1 MMTTALVPQRPDQ
14 WISADT
20 DEQFITLFLRQKR
33 SHHTRRAYAQTL
45 AQFLQFTVGKSLGLI
60 TLEDLLGYADW
71 LAENAYAKATQALK
85 LSAVKS
91 LLAFG
96 QETGYLRFNVGVAC
110 KAPTPENKL
119 AERILSE
126 EDALRVLHA
135 PRSPRDKTILR
146 LLYSGGLRVSELCEL
161 QWRHVQPRG
170 DAGQISVYGKG
181 QKTRIVPVSRATF
194 QALMGI
200 KSAGAGNPPGADE
213 YVFASQRADRLT
225 PNGIYRIVRKAGQ
238 ACGIRNLSP
247 HWLRHAHASH
257 ALERGA
263 SVAVVRDTLGHSSLA
278 VTNRYLHA
286 RPNDSSAFYL
296 AV

>member
-1 MMTTALVPQRPDQ
+1 MSTAIISQRPEQ
-14 WISADT
+14 WIAADT
-20 DEQFITLFLRQKR
+20 DEQFIVLFLRQKR
-33 SHHTRRAYAQTL
+33 SPHTRRAYAQTL
-45 AQFLQFTVGKSLGLI
+45 AQFLHFTGGKPLSAI
-60 TLEDLLGYADW
+60 TLDDLLGYADW
-71 LAENAYAKATQALK
+71 LADNVYAKASQALK
-85 LSAVKS
+85 LSIVKS

-96 QETGYLRFNVGVAC
+96 QETGYLRFNVGAAC

-135 PRSPRDKTILR
+135 PKSQRDKAILR
-146 LLYSGGLRVSELCEL
+146 LLYSGGLRVSELCDL

-170 DAGQISVYGKG
+170 DGGQISVYGKG
-181 QKTRIVPVSRATF
+181 EKTRIVPVSKATF
-194 QALMGI
+194 QALMVFKPANGQL
-200 KSAGAGNPPGADE
+200 E
-213 YVFASQRADRLT
+213 RYVFASQRAERLT
-225 PNGIYRIVRKAGQ
+225 ANAVYRIVRKAGQ
-238 ACGIRNLSP
+238 KCGIPSLSP

-286 RPNDSSAFYL
+286 RPSDSSAFYL

>member
-1 MMTTALVPQRPDQ
+1 MTTALAPVAPVRLT
-14 WISADT
+14 SAST
-20 DEQFITLFLRQKR
+20 DEQLIALFLRQKR
-33 SHHTRRAYAQTL
+33 SEHTRRTYRQALT
-45 AQFLQFTVGKSLGLI
+45 QFLHFAGSKPLSAIVLD
-60 TLEDLLGYADW
+60 DLLGYAEW
-71 LAENAYAKATQALK
+71 LDSNDYAKTSQALK
-85 LSAVKS
+85 LSVVKS

-96 QETGYLRFNVGVAC
+96 QETGYLRFNVGAAC

-135 PRSPRDKTILR
+135 PKSKRDKAILR
-146 LLYSGGLRVSELCEL
+146 LLYSGGLRVSELCDL

-170 DAGQISVYGKG
+170 EGGQISVYGKG
-181 QKTRIVPVSRATF
+181 QKTRIVPVSKATF
-194 QALMGI
+194 QALI
-200 KSAGAGNPPGADE
+200 ALKPTDPGATQSADK
-213 YVFASQRADRLT
+213 YVFSSQRAERLT
-225 PNGIYRIVRKAGQ
+225 ANGVYRIVRKAGKV
-238 ACGIRNLSP
+238 CGMSNLSP

-263 SVAVVRDTLGHSSLA
+263 NVAVVRDTLGHSSLA

-286 RPNDSSAFYL
+286 RPSDSSAFYL

>member
-1 MMTTALVPQRPDQ
+1 M
-14 WISADT
+14 
-20 DEQFITLFLRQKR
+20 
-33 SHHTRRAYAQTL
+33 
-45 AQFLQFTVGKSLGLI
+45 
-60 TLEDLLGYADW
+60 
-71 LAENAYAKATQALK
+71 
-85 LSAVKS
+85 KS

-96 QETGYLRFNVGVAC
+96 QETGYLRFNVGSAC

-135 PRSPRDKTILR
+135 PKSPRDKAILR
-146 LLYSGGLRVSELCEL
+146 LLYSGGLRVSELCDL

-170 DAGQISVYGKG
+170 DGGQISVYGKG
-181 QKTRIVPVSRATF
+181 EKTRIVPVSKATF
-194 QALMGI
+194 QALMGL
-200 KSAGAGNPPGADE
+200 KPANGQLEG
-213 YVFASQRADRLT
+213 YVFTSQRAKRLT
-225 PNGIYRIVRKAGQ
+225 TNAVYRIVRKAGQ
-238 ACGIRNLSP
+238 KCGIPNLSP

-286 RPNDSSAFYL
+286 RPSDSSAFYL

>member
-1 MMTTALVPQRPDQ
+1 MSTAIIAQRSDQ

-20 DEQFITLFLRQKR
+20 DEQFIALFLRQKR
-33 SHHTRRAYAQTL
+33 SNHTRRAYAQTL
-45 AQFLQFTVGKSLGLI
+45 VQFVQFTGGKPLNTIMLD
-60 TLEDLLGYADW
+60 DLLGYADW
-71 LAENAYAKATQALK
+71 LANNSYAKTSQALK
-85 LSAVKS
+85 LSTVKS
-91 LLAFG
+91 LLTFG
-96 QETGYLRFNVGVAC
+96 QETGYLRFNVGTAC

-135 PRSPRDKTILR
+135 PKSKRDKAILR
-146 LLYSGGLRVSELCEL
+146 LLYSGGLRVSELCDL

-170 DAGQISVYGKG
+170 EGGQISVYGKG
-181 QKTRIVPVSRATF
+181 QKTRIVPVSKATF
-194 QALMGI
+194 QALMAL
-200 KSAGAGNPPGADE
+200 KPTDPGNPQSEDK
-213 YVFASQRADRLT
+213 YVFASQRAGRLT
-225 PNGIYRIVRKAGQ
+225 ANGVYRIVRKAGKV
-238 ACGIRNLSP
+238 CGISNLSP

-257 ALERGA
+257 SLERGA
-263 SVAVVRDTLGHSSLA
+263 TVAVVRDTLGHSSLA

>member
-1 MMTTALVPQRPDQ
+1 
-14 WISADT
+14 
-20 DEQFITLFLRQKR
+20 
-33 SHHTRRAYAQTL
+33 
-45 AQFLQFTVGKSLGLI
+45 
-60 TLEDLLGYADW
+60 LLGYADW
-71 LAENAYAKATQALK
+71 LVGDVYAKASQALK

-96 QETGYLRFNVGVAC
+96 QETGFLRFNVGAAC

-135 PRSPRDKTILR
+135 PRSQRDKAILR
-146 LLYSGGLRVSELCEL
+146 LLYSGGLRVSELCDL
-161 QWRHVQPRG
+161 QWRHVQPHG
-170 DAGQISVYGKG
+170 EAGQISVYGKG
-181 QKTRIVPVSRATF
+181 QKTRIVPVSKATF
-194 QALMGI
+194 QALMML
-200 KSAGAGNPPGADE
+200 KSADAGNPLGADK
-213 YVFASQRADRLT
+213 YVFASQRAERLT
-225 PNGIYRIVRKAGQ
+225 TNAVYRIVRKAGQ
-238 ACGIRNLSP
+238 MCGIPSLSP

-263 SVAVVRDTLGHSSLA
+263 SVAIVRDTLGHSSLA
-278 VTNRYLHA
+278 ITNRYLHA

>member
-1 MMTTALVPQRPDQ
+1 MLD
-14 WISADT
+14 D
-20 DEQFITLFLRQKR
+20 LL
-33 SHHTRRAYAQTL
+33 AYA
-45 AQFLQFTVGKSLGLI
+45 
-60 TLEDLLGYADW
+60 EW
-71 LAENAYAKATQALK
+71 LDSNVYAKASQALK
-85 LSAVKS
+85 LSTVKS

-96 QETGYLRFNVGVAC
+96 QETGYLRFNVGAAC

-126 EDALRVLHA
+126 EDALRILHA
-135 PRSPRDKTILR
+135 PKSPRDKAILR

-170 DAGQISVYGKG
+170 DGGQISVYGKG
-181 QKTRIVPVSRATF
+181 QKTRIVPVSKATF
-194 QALMGI
+194 QALMRL
-200 KSAGAGNPPGADE
+200 KPAHAQLE
-213 YVFASQRADRLT
+213 HYVFASQRADRLT
-225 PNGIYRIVRKAGQ
+225 TNGVYRIVRKAGD

-286 RPNDSSAFYL
+286 RPHDSSAFYL

>member
-1 MMTTALVPQRPDQ
+1 MTTALVPQRPDQ

-20 DEQFITLFLRQKR
+20 DEQFMALFLRHKR
-33 SHHTRRAYAQTL
+33 SAHTRRAYTQTL
-45 AQFLQFTVGKSLGLI
+45 AQFLPFAGHKPLRAI
-60 TLEDLLGYADW
+60 TLDDLLSYAEWLHDNGYT
-71 LAENAYAKATQALK
+71 KASQALK

-96 QETGYLRFNVGVAC
+96 QETGYLRLNVGAAC
-110 KAPTPENKL
+110 KTPTPENKL

-135 PRSPRDKTILR
+135 PKSQRDKAILR
-146 LLYSGGLRVSELCEL
+146 LLYSGGLRVSELCDL

-170 DAGQISVYGKG
+170 DGGQISVYGKG
-181 QKTRIVPVSRATF
+181 QKTRIVPISKATF
-194 QALMGI
+194 QTLMAL
-200 KSAGAGNPPGADE
+200 KPVDAGNPLGGGK
-213 YVFASQRADRLT
+213 YVFASQRAERLT
-225 PNGIYRIVRKAGQ
+225 ANAIYRIVRKAGQ
-238 ACGIRNLSP
+238 MCGIPGLSP

-286 RPNDSSAFYL
+286 RPSDSSAFYL